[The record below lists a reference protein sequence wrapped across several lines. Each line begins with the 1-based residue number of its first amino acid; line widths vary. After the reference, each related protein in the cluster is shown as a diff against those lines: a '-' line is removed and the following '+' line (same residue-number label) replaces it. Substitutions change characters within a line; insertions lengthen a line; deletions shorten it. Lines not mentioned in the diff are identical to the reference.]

1 MKVQLVYLVRNM
13 RTKEIESV
21 AVPII
26 VNRCSVKSILTFASF
41 DEAEAY
47 RLSLDNSDE
56 YETIERS
63 I

>member
-13 RTKEIESV
+13 RTKAIKSV
-21 AVPII
+21 LTPI
-26 VNRCSVKSILTFASF
+26 VVRGCNVQSLCTFASLE
-41 DEAEAY
+41 EAEAY
-47 RLSLDNSDE
+47 RLSLNNADE